1 MRPQTPGAAALQAL
15 CAEGLALH
23 HQGRLE
29 EARERYK
36 KVLARDPK
44 HFDALHLLGSVCAQ
58 SGQTE
63 LGVSLLK
70 RAIRVNPNAALAHC
84 ALGVALN
91 ELKRCEEA
99 LASLD
104 ASIALAPGHAV
115 AHYNRGLVLS
125 ELKRPED
132 ALAAYDRAVALNPA
146 DALTHNNRGLALGDL
161 RRPDDA
167 LKSLDEALALN
178 PQNPDAVVNRAY
190 VLLGMG
196 RLQEGFAAYEQR
208 KVKDPVAHRFD
219 RGRPWT
225 GAEDVQGRRVFL
237 YHEQGL
243 GDSIQFAR
251 YAPLLEARGA
261 EVVLSV
267 QDPLLPLI
275 RQLSP
280 TVELLG
286 EDARPGRFDYHC
298 ALLSLPLAFGT
309 TLETIPA
316 RERYFEAEPERL
328 AKFEALLGPRTRPR
342 IGLAWSGNP
351 SHRNDHNRS
360 IALARLAP
368 LLAHEA
374 DWVALQNE
382 VRPADAAAL
391 KASGVRFFG
400 EALVDF
406 ADAAALAQLMDLVI
420 TVDTSLAHLAGALGK
435 SVFILLPFNP
445 DWRWM
450 LDRSDSPWYPTA
462 RLFRQ
467 PRRGDWKSVLAEVR
481 ATLASQAR

>member
-29 EARERYK
+29 EARERYR
-36 KVLARDPK
+36 KVLGRDPR
-44 HFDALHLLGSVCAQ
+44 HFDALHLLGSISAQ

-70 RAIRVNPNAALAHC
+70 RALHVNPNAALAHC

-104 ASIALAPGHAV
+104 ASIALAPGNAV

-125 ELKRPED
+125 ELKRPKE
-132 ALAAYDRAVALNPA
+132 ALAAYDRSVALNPA
-146 DALTHNNRGLALGDL
+146 DLL
-161 RRPDDA
+161 
-167 LKSLDEALALN
+167 
-178 PQNPDAVVNRAY
+178 AVVNRAY
-190 VLLGMG
+190 VLLAMG
-196 RLQEGFAAYEQR
+196 RLEEGFAAYEQR

-225 GAEDVQGRRVFL
+225 GGEDVEGRRVFL

-267 QDPLLPLI
+267 QDPLLPLA

-280 TVELLG
+280 GLELLG
-286 EDARPGRFDYHC
+286 EDARPERFDYHC
-298 ALLSLPLAFGT
+298 ALLSLPGAFAT

-316 RERYFEAEPERL
+316 RARYFEAEPERL
-328 AKFEALLGPRTRPR
+328 AKLEALLGPRRGLR
-342 IGLAWSGNP
+342 IGLALSGNP
-351 SHRNDHNRS
+351 SHRNDDNRS

-368 LLAHEA
+368 LLGHEA
-374 DWVALQNE
+374 DWIALQNE
-382 VRPADAAAL
+382 VRPTDAAAL

-400 EALVDF
+400 EALGDF
-406 ADAAALAQLMDLVI
+406 ADAAALTELMDLVI

-435 SVFILLPFNP
+435 PVWILLPFNP

-450 LDRSDSPWYPTA
+450 LDRSDSPWYPTV

-467 PRRGDWKSVLAEVR
+467 PRRGDWESVLSEVR
-481 ATLASQAR
+481 TALAREAA